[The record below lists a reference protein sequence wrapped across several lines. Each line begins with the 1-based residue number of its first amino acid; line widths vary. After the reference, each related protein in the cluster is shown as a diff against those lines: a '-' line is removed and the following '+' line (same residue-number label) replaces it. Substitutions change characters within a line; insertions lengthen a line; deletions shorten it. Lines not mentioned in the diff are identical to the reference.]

1 MIYKFL
7 DKTQVSIPFKH
18 ILKKKNKPKKELKVT
33 LFYLGNS
40 DLRSFDYLFKNLK
53 FLPNETHSLSG
64 FFIANRFA

>member
-53 FLPNETHSLSG
+53 N
-64 FFIANRFA
+64 FF

>member
-18 ILKKKNKPKKELKVT
+18 ILKKKNKPKKELKVN

-40 DLRSFDYLFKNLK
+40 DLRSFVYLFKNLK
-53 FLPNETHSLSG
+53 ISSK
-64 FFIANRFA
+64 